1 MVHKIIRSIIIPSCF
16 FVLLLISIL
25 GLNGCYYDNKEYLMG
40 GISICDTTNTQF
52 AAVINPIIIQN
63 CTGCHGGA
71 APSAGISLEGY
82 ANVKNNYTAI
92 LKSMNNGTMPKGSA
106 KLDNCTILKV
116 QTWVNRGAQNN

>member
-1 MVHKIIRSIIIPSCF
+1 MAT
-16 FVLLLISIL
+16 
-25 GLNGCYYDNKEYLMG
+25 GLFTFSSCYYDSKEYILG

-52 AAVINPIIIQN
+52 ASVVNPIITQN
-63 CTGCHGGA
+63 CTACHGGS

-92 LKSMNNGTMPKGSA
+92 LNSINNGSMPKGSS
-106 KLDNCTILKV
+106 KLDDCTILKI